1 MNKLLPGNGLFQ
13 QCRCIKFKHFW
24 PLSPNIGGFHV
35 ILKQVL
41 FDNSGIP
48 KISPTPAL
56 DPVMSAGDIN
66 LFFGY
71 KDLRT
76 LLL

>member
-1 MNKLLPGNGLFQ
+1 MNKLLPGNCLFQ
-13 QCRCIKFKHFW
+13 QYRCIKFKHFW
-24 PLSPNIGGFHV
+24 PLSPNIGGLRM

-41 FDNSGIP
+41 LDNSGIP

-56 DPVMSAGDIN
+56 DRVMSADDIN
-66 LFFGY
+66 LFFGH